1 MRPTGKLHLGHLAG
15 ALKNWAGLQ
24 DKYDCFYFVADWH
37 ALTSE
42 YADTTNLVADACD
55 NVADWVAVGLDPERS
70 TFFIQSL
77 VPEHAELYLLLSMVV
92 PVPWLER
99 VPTYK
104 EQREQLTDRD
114 LSTIGFLGY
123 PLLQTAD
130 VTMYDARFVP
140 VGDDQVPHLE
150 VAREV
155 VRRFNNFYGEKL
167 GVRDGETIVKE
178 VLVEPEPLLTT
189 FARLPGLDNRKM
201 SKSYG
206 NAIDLSDDAESVRKK
221 VMRMYTDPK
230 RIRADIPGTV
240 EGNPVF
246 MYHDAFNADV
256 AEVDDLKARY
266 RAGKVGDVEVKTRLA
281 KAINEVLEPMRER
294 RHQALARPGWIRE
307 ILFEGSKR
315 ARQVAAG
322 TMERVR
328 EAMKV
333 RYR

>member
-15 ALKNWAGLQ
+15 ALRNWAELQ
-24 DKYDCFYFVADWH
+24 DRYECFYFVADWH

-42 YADTTNLVADACD
+42 YSDTAEITANAAD
-55 NVADWVAVGLDPERS
+55 NVADWIAAGLDPEKS
-70 TFFIQSL
+70 TIFVQSL

-104 EQREQLTDRD
+104 EQQENLSDRD

-140 VGDDQVPHLE
+140 VGEDQVAHLE
-150 VAREV
+150 LSREV
-155 VRRFNNFYGEKL
+155 VRRFNNIFGD
-167 GVRDGETIVKE
+167 VF
-178 VLVEPEPLLTT
+178 VEPQPLLTSVS
-189 FARLPGLDNRKM
+189 RLPGLDNRKM

-206 NAIDLSDDAESVRKK
+206 NAINLSDDTETVRSK
-221 VMRMYTDPK
+221 VMKMYTDPK
-230 RIRADIPGTV
+230 RIRADVPGTV

-246 MYHDAFNADV
+246 LYHDAFNANT
-256 AEVDDLKARY
+256 AEVADLKERY
-266 RAGKVGDVEVKTRLA
+266 RAGKVGDVEVKEKLA
-281 KAINEVLEPMRER
+281 RAINGALEPLRAR
-294 RHQALARPGWIRE
+294 RRQALAKPNALRE
-307 ILFEGSKR
+307 ILAEGSRR
-315 ARQVAAG
+315 ARSTAQQ

-328 EAMKV
+328 AAV
-333 RYR
+333 RLKY

>member
-15 ALKNWAGLQ
+15 ALKNWTVLQ
-24 DKYDCFYFVADWH
+24 DTYDCFYFVADWH

-42 YADTTNLVADACD
+42 YADTGELVANAYD
-55 NVADWVAVGLDPERS
+55 NVADWIAVGLDPERS
-70 TFFIQSL
+70 IFFIQSL

-104 EQREQLTDRD
+104 EQREQLTEKD

-123 PLLQTAD
+123 PLLQAAD

-150 VAREV
+150 LAREV

-167 GVRDGETIVKE
+167 GVKDGETIVRE

-256 AEVDDLKARY
+256 AEVEDLKARY
-266 RAGKVGDVEVKTRLA
+266 RAGKVGDVEVKTKLA
-281 KAINEVLEPMRER
+281 GALNAVLDPMRER
-294 RHQALARPGWIRE
+294 RRAALARPGWIRE
-307 ILFEGSKR
+307 MLFDGSKR

-328 EAMKV
+328 DAMKV